1 MGWVRIRILVS
12 GVGGRLDDIARVVRV
27 RRARAVPGGV
37 ELDVREG
44 DLLRLRAA
52 LRGSGA
58 RVRVVK
64 RYGALRARA
73 WARGHAALLAV
84 GVLALVLL
92 YGASNLVLR
101 VTVTGE
107 KDASQERQMKA
118 LLEEMGLRPGV
129 WAPGVD
135 RDGIAQA
142 VKREFS
148 GLVYAGVRRSGFGAM
163 ELYVVQ
169 ATPAPEVYDDRAR
182 VDVVASFGGLVTRV
196 VTLSGEALVQPGDT
210 VVPGQVLIR
219 GTEAAPHAGGEVTA
233 RVWAQGVG
241 DAALFSEE
249 AEDTGRQVVETF
261 LEVNGARFPAALE
274 IPFSTYRVEE
284 EAQELLGGLFY
295 PARLVRRTV
304 LETEESLAR
313 RDPRAVREEAG
324 DRALRAALEGLPG
337 NATLV
342 DKRVEYSMIESGK
355 LRATATLEAVMQIGR
370 EAEAAAP

>member
-1 MGWVRIRILVS
+1 
-12 GVGGRLDDIARVVRV
+12 
-27 RRARAVPGGV
+27 
-37 ELDVREG
+37 
-44 DLLRLRAA
+44 
-52 LRGSGA
+52 
-58 RVRVVK
+58 
-64 RYGALRARA
+64 
-73 WARGHAALLAV
+73 
-84 GVLALVLL
+84 
-92 YGASNLVLR
+92 
-101 VTVTGE
+101 
-107 KDASQERQMKA
+107 MKA
-118 LLEEMGLRPGV
+118 LLEEMGLSPGV

-261 LEVNGARFPAALE
+261 LKVNGARFPAALE

-370 EAEAAAP
+370 EAEAAAS

>member
-12 GVGGRLDDIARVVRV
+12 GVGGRLDDIARAVRV

-37 ELDVREG
+37 ELDVRAG
-44 DLLRLRAA
+44 DILRLRAA

-118 LLEEMGLRPGV
+118 LLEEMGVRPGV

-135 RDGIAQA
+135 RDGIAEA

-261 LEVNGARFPAALE
+261 LQVNGARFPAAL
-274 IPFSTYRVEE
+274 EE

>member
-1 MGWVRIRILVS
+1 
-12 GVGGRLDDIARVVRV
+12 
-27 RRARAVPGGV
+27 
-37 ELDVREG
+37 
-44 DLLRLRAA
+44 
-52 LRGSGA
+52 
-58 RVRVVK
+58 
-64 RYGALRARA
+64 
-73 WARGHAALLAV
+73 
-84 GVLALVLL
+84 
-92 YGASNLVLR
+92 
-101 VTVTGE
+101 
-107 KDASQERQMKA
+107 MKA
-118 LLEEMGLRPGV
+118 LLEEMGLRPGA

-148 GLVYAGVRRSGFGAM
+148 GLACAGVRRSGFGAM

-249 AEDTGRQVVETF
+249 AEDAGRQVVETS

-274 IPFSTYRVEE
+274 IPFSTSPRGGRD
-284 EAQELLGGLFY
+284 AGAAGRALLPGATGAADGLGDGGEPCAPGPQGRARGGGRPR
-295 PARLVRRTV
+295 PARG
-304 LETEESLAR
+304 
-313 RDPRAVREEAG
+313 AG
-324 DRALRAALEGLPG
+324 GICGD
-337 NATLV
+337 AT
-342 DKRVEYSMIESGK
+342 
-355 LRATATLEAVMQIGR
+355 
-370 EAEAAAP
+370 PC

>member
-1 MGWVRIRILVS
+1 M
-12 GVGGRLDDIARVVRV
+12 
-27 RRARAVPGGV
+27 
-37 ELDVREG
+37 
-44 DLLRLRAA
+44 
-52 LRGSGA
+52 
-58 RVRVVK
+58 RVVK

-135 RDGIAQA
+135 RNGIAQA
-142 VKREFS
+142 VKRKFS
-148 GLVYAGVRRSGFGAM
+148 GLVYAGIRRSGFGSM

-169 ATPAPEVYDDRAR
+169 ATPVPEVYDDRAR
-182 VDVVASFGGLVTRV
+182 VNVVASFGGLVTRV
-196 VTLSGEALVQPGDT
+196 VTLSGEALVQAGDT

-219 GTEAAPHAGGEVTA
+219 GTEAAPHAGGEITA

-241 DAALFSEE
+241 DAALFSQE
-249 AEDTGRQVVETF
+249 AEDTGRQVAETY
-261 LEVNGARFPAALE
+261 LEVNGERFPAALE
-274 IPFSTYRVEE
+274 VPFATYRVEE

-304 LETEESLAR
+304 LETEESLMR
-313 RDPRAVREEAG
+313 RDPRAVRAEAG
-324 DRALRAALEGLPG
+324 DRALRAALEELPG

>member
-1 MGWVRIRILVS
+1 
-12 GVGGRLDDIARVVRV
+12 
-27 RRARAVPGGV
+27 
-37 ELDVREG
+37 
-44 DLLRLRAA
+44 
-52 LRGSGA
+52 
-58 RVRVVK
+58 
-64 RYGALRARA
+64 
-73 WARGHAALLAV
+73 
-84 GVLALVLL
+84 
-92 YGASNLVLR
+92 
-101 VTVTGE
+101 
-107 KDASQERQMKA
+107 MKA
-118 LLEEMGLRPGV
+118 LLEEMGLSPGV

-274 IPFSTYRVEE
+274 IPFSTYRV
-284 EAQELLGGLFY
+284 
-295 PARLVRRTV
+295 VKRRRSCWAGSST
-304 LETEESLAR
+304 R
-313 RDPRAVREEAG
+313 RDWCGGRSWRRR
-324 DRALRAALEGLPG
+324 RALRAGTPG
-337 NATLV
+337 PCA
-342 DKRVEYSMIESGK
+342 RR
-355 LRATATLEAVMQIGR
+355 RATAPCARRWRDCRAMQPLLTNG
-370 EAEAAAP
+370 

>member
-12 GVGGRLDDIARVVRV
+12 GVGGRLDDIARAVRV
-27 RRARAVPGGV
+27 RRVRAVPGGV
-37 ELDVREG
+37 ELDVRAR
-44 DLLRLRAA
+44 DMLRLRAA

-118 LLEEMGLRPGV
+118 LLEEMGLSPGV

-196 VTLSGEALVQPGDT
+196 VTLSGEA
-210 VVPGQVLIR
+210 LIR